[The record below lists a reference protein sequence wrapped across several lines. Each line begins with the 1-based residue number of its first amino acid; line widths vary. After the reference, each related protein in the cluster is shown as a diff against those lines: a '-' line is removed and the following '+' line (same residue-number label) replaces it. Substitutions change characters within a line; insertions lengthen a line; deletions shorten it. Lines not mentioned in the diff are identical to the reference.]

1 MNALRDLMS
10 EGRIAWAPQARAWI
24 ARPGDIVDA
33 LAREGFAEFKADA
46 ARSRRDREPA
56 GGIWQGLDTRTG
68 AVASAVWIRGED
80 ERAYEVR
87 PVRQRHR
94 EERDVTDER
103 HPEPESQDLDRKRD
117 V

>member
-1 MNALRDLMS
+1 MNALRELMS

-56 GGIWQGLDTRTG
+56 GGIWQGLDARTG

-80 ERAYEVR
+80 ERAV
-87 PVRQRHR
+87 VFV
-94 EERDVTDER
+94 DVDGRSIDE
-103 HPEPESQDLDRKRD
+103 QQQTGG
-117 V
+117 